1 MSDFNWDDF
10 EGNDD
15 ELFGRNDDENNEDD
29 RTQHLQKLHRLMFI
43 DDIEKFPSQKI
54 PLDPI
59 EAEDLFGKL
68 TNEDNRILTKL
79 LMRDYFRNT
88 IDDIIFRWG
97 LDWIDYLIKY
107 NEKREEYE
115 VCATFKEIKDSAYGS
130 PITTEMIER
139 YLNET

>member
-79 LMRDYFRNT
+79 FDSNSV
-88 IDDIIFRWG
+88 DITLSFLSNSSRTYPA
-97 LDWIDYLIKY
+97 LLLP
-107 NEKREEYE
+107 
-115 VCATFKEIKDSAYGS
+115 FFF
-130 PITTEMIER
+130 
-139 YLNET
+139 L